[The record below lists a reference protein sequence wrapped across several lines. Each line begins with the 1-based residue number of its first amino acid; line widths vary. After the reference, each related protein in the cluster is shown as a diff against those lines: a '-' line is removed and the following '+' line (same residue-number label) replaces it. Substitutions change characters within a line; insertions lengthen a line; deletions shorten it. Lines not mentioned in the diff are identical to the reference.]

1 MLHQSSFGYPT
12 AERLVCGRPTSLS
25 PLLSLMHDLG
35 QSIRRSRAHWVNAK
49 AEGGG
54 KKKSAKHSMTI
65 IRSLLQFGVSGLFSL
80 FSVKIVKMSFLCPR
94 QKKRVNDQ
102 KGLLYFFFFPQWGKL
117 NNSLRGSRRDDD
129 RCSCVREFNSF
140 WRLSMTN
147 WESHTWSAALLRPPL
162 KMHWLPPFNF
172 YFYFWGELIFVL
184 VLLDGWREN

>member
-102 KGLLYFFFFPQWGKL
+102 KGLLYFFFSLSEVNWIIAWEDLEETTTDVRVYVSSTLSDVCQWPIE
-117 NNSLRGSRRDDD
+117 SLTLGVQHFYGLPWKCIGS
-129 RCSCVREFNSF
+129 
-140 WRLSMTN
+140 
-147 WESHTWSAALLRPPL
+147 PPL
-162 KMHWLPPFNF
+162 IF
-172 YFYFWGELIFVL
+172 FYFWGELIFVL